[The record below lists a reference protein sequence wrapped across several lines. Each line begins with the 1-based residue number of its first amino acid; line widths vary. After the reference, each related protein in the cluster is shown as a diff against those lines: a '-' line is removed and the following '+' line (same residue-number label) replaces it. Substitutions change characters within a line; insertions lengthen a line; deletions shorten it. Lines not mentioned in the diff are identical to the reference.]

1 MAYYAA
7 CYFCILGLCL
17 VLDFAEKLDLVQRS
31 MQIPGETSADDG
43 EENVRPVMPLMLLP
57 LFLFH
62 VIITLC
68 VYNVMY
74 HVWVV

>member
-43 EENVRPVMPLMLLP
+43 EENVRPVMLYMLVP
-57 LFLFH
+57 LFLFP
-62 VIITLC
+62 IIILIC
-68 VYNVMY
+68 VHDVMY